1 MTSMR
6 NRWAMSLF
14 THPQVVPN
22 FILLTYLPKE
32 DTLKNISTVD
42 WPSRFFPLRRR
53 SMGSISCL

>member
-6 NRWAMSLF
+6 NRWAISLF
-14 THPQVVPN
+14 THLQVVPN

-42 WPSRFFPLRRR
+42 
-53 SMGSISCL
+53 